1 MKYLVCN
8 LKNKMGLTDFLKYNT
23 NLKDIEPLGTKL
35 IIAPSSAYF
44 LMMNPI
50 NYSLASQDITSLIDE
65 TVTGE
70 LTGRQLASYN
80 IKYCIVGHS
89 ERRIFKKEINI
100 DFINKI
106 TEAVNHGLSVIYCIG
121 ETLQEKNNNQTKEV
135 LDRQISEVLNNV
147 ELKDIIIAYEPV
159 WAIGSGKVPTNK
171 EIEENINYIKKIIRE
186 KYDLNMPVLYG
197 GSVNPDNITTLVD
210 LKNADGFL
218 VGGASLDVS
227 SIKEILKVMNET
239 RKD

>member
-23 NLKDIEPLGTKL
+23 NLKNIDPLKVKL

-50 NYSLASQDITSLIDE
+50 NYSLASQDISSLIDE
-65 TVTGE
+65 VVTGE

-80 IKYCIVGHS
+80 VKYCLVGHS

-106 TEAVNHGLSVIYCIG
+106 TEAINNGISVIYCIG
-121 ETLQEKNNNQTKEV
+121 ETIQEKNNNQTKEV

-159 WAIGSGKVPTNK
+159 WAIGSGKVPTNM
-171 EIEENINYIKKIIRE
+171 EIEDNIKYIKEIIRE

-197 GSVNPDNITTLVD
+197 GSVNKDNIKTLVN
-210 LKNADGFL
+210 LKNVDGFL
-218 VGGASLDVS
+218 VGGASLDIS
-227 SIKEILKVMNET
+227 AIEEILKVMNET